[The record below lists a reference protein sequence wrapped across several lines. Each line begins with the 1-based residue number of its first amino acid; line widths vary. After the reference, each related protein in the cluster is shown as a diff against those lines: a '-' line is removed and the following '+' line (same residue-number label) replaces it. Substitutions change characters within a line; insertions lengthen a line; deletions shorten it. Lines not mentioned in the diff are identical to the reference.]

1 MGDSADA
8 AGLHLPRRV
17 CADPVAALQREWLL
31 TNGLGGFAFGTVA
44 GGLTRRYHGWL
55 IAALDPPLGRTLLA
69 AKLDESVVTRQGP
82 IPLYTNVWATG
93 VEEPAG
99 CRRLT
104 RFDLAGA
111 AAVWQFAVEGRT
123 LTRRI
128 WMEPGAN
135 ITYAQYALAPSDA
148 PLTLAVRL
156 LANFRDYH
164 ALTPDDQRRFDVRL
178 QNDVLHVAAQ
188 HAPAAL
194 QVRCAPG
201 SAASAAQRAAWT
213 LEQNWYRDFHLAV
226 EQAVGYDHRDAHC
239 CVATATVSVS
249 AAAPVTFALAAV
261 RSSPD
266 SETGPG
272 GGRSD
277 AALTSP
283 EALSAERISAA
294 AGRAAAHVRQLL
306 DRWRSLPDHC
316 ALDAPEALE
325 RLVLAADQFVVAR
338 ATPDNPQGRTII
350 AGYPWFTDWGRDTM
364 ISLPGLLLCTGRM
377 DEARRALLTWARHVD
392 RGMIPNRF
400 PDAGATPDFN
410 TVDGT
415 LWYLWAIDQYWRFT
429 RDRATLA
436 QLYPVACDIIDWHIR
451 GTRYG
456 IRVAADGLL
465 QAGEP
470 GVQLTWMDAK
480 VDGRVIT
487 PRIGK
492 PVEINALWHDALRNL
507 ALHAREL
514 GEPAAAERLTGQAEA
529 AQRSFARFWDDE
541 RGWCRDVVDG
551 PEGDDPR
558 MQANQVF
565 AVSLEHSPLEPEQR
579 RRVVDG
585 LGRRLLTAVGL
596 RTLDPAEPRYH
607 PRYEGRLVQRD
618 EAYHQGTA
626 WGWLLGPF
634 VVAHHRVHGDRDAAR
649 RLLEPMLGQLLAHGV
664 GSLSEIFDGDPPH
677 TPRGCV
683 AQAWSVAE
691 TLRAWHVTQRR

>member
-1 MGDSADA
+1 MGGSADDA
-8 AGLHLPRRV
+8 ALHLPRRV
-17 CADPVAALQREWLL
+17 CADPAAALQREWLL

-55 IAALDPPLGRTLLA
+55 VAALDPPLGRTLLA
-69 AKLDESVVTRQGP
+69 AKLDETVITRQGA
-82 IPLYTNVWATG
+82 IPLYTNVWTSG
-93 VEEPAG
+93 LEEPAG
-99 CRRLT
+99 CRRMT
-104 RFDLAGA
+104 RFDLIGP
-111 AAVWQFAVEGRT
+111 AAVWQFSVEGRT

-128 WMEPGAN
+128 WMEPGQN
-135 ITYAQYALAPSDA
+135 ITYAQYALAATDA
-148 PLTLAVRL
+148 PLTLSLRL

-164 ALTPDDQRRFDVRL
+164 ALTPDDQRPFDVRL
-178 QNDVLHVAAQ
+178 LEDVLHVAAP

-194 QVRCAPG
+194 RVRCVPEGGGGAP
-201 SAASAAQRAAWT
+201 RAAWK
-213 LEQNWYRDFHLAV
+213 LEQNWYRNYHLAV
-226 EQAVGYDHRDAHC
+226 EQAVGYDHVDAHC
-239 CVATATVSVS
+239 CVATATVSLA
-249 AAAPVTFALAAV
+249 AAAPLTFVLAAA
-261 RSSPD
+261 RSSPA
-266 SETGPG
+266 SISGHEVA
-272 GGRSD
+272 RD
-277 AALTSP
+277 AAFASL
-283 EALSAERISAA
+283 EALSERCVGGA
-294 AGRAAAHVRQLL
+294 AGRAAAHTRELL
-306 DRWRSLPDHC
+306 DRWRSLPDHT
-316 ALDAPEALE
+316 LPDAPPLE

-338 ATPDNPQGRTII
+338 ATAEDPHGRTII

-364 ISLPGLLLCTGRM
+364 ISLPGLLLCTGRA
-377 DEARRALLTWARHVD
+377 DAARQALLTWARHVD

-400 PDAGATPDFN
+400 PDAGATPDYN
-410 TVDGT
+410 TVDAT

-429 RDRATLA
+429 QDQQTLA
-436 QLYPVACDIIDWHIR
+436 QLFPVASDIIEWHLR
-451 GTRYG
+451 GTRYE
-456 IRVAADGLL
+456 IRVEPDGLL
-465 QAGEP
+465 RAGVP

-492 PVEINALWHDALRNL
+492 PIEINALWYDALCNL
-507 ALHAREL
+507 ALHARVL
-514 GEPAAAERLTGQAEA
+514 GETAAAERFSQQAEA
-529 AQRSFARFWDDE
+529 AKHSFQRFWDAE
-541 RGWCRDVVDG
+541 RGWCRDLIDG

-579 RRVVDG
+579 RSVIDA
-585 LGRRLLTAVGL
+585 LSRRLLTAVGL
-596 RTLDPAEPRYH
+596 RTHDPGEPRYH

-634 VVAHHRVHGDRDAAR
+634 VIAHHRVRGDREAAR